1 MRIAQTGLWHHGGMD
16 LWTLS
21 DLCTPWCVHVVA
33 TLGIADQ
40 ILEGNAEIGPLAVAA
55 GADRDSLHRVLR
67 HLVSKGLFE
76 ETAPG
81 RFALNEAAR
90 GLLEEGVRLGL
101 DLEGIG
107 GRMAHA
113 WGTLLSAV
121 RSGKPAYHEAFGRG
135 FWEDLEAH
143 PEVAASF
150 DALMGTAGHGVPD
163 WHVLA
168 DEAGWESVRTVVD
181 VGGGTGALLAEI
193 LRARPEVRG
202 TLVDLPH
209 VVARSSEIFQAAGVA
224 YRVTTVAQ
232 SFFDALPGGRDLYI
246 VKNVLGDWGD
256 GEATAIL
263 RRCAEAACPSGGAVV
278 FSGTGPGEEASPELL
293 MMVLVGGRGRTLDE
307 LREMAREAGLEVKAV
322 GRQASGRVMVECRP
336 RLKSTPAPAGGV
348 G

>member
-1 MRIAQTGLWHHGGMD
+1 MRIAQARLWHDGGMD
-16 LWTLS
+16 IWALS

-33 TLGIADQ
+33 TLGIADR
-40 ILEGNAEIGPLAVAA
+40 ILAGNTEIGPLAAAA

-67 HLVSKGLFE
+67 HLVSKGVFVE
-76 ETAPG
+76 AAPG

-101 DLEGIG
+101 DLDGIG

-121 RSGKPAYHEAFGRG
+121 RSGKPAYHEAFGGG

-143 PEVAASF
+143 PEIGASF

-163 WHVLA
+163 WHVLVDSA
-168 DEAGWESVRTVVD
+168 DWESLRTVVD

-202 TLVDLPH
+202 TLVDLPGP
-209 VVARSSEIFQAAGVA
+209 VARSSEIFQAAGVA
-224 YRVTTVAQ
+224 DRVTTVAQ
-232 SFFDALPGGRDLYI
+232 SFFDPLPGGRDLYI
-246 VKNVLGDWGD
+246 LKNVLGDWPD
-256 GEATAIL
+256 RQATAIL
-263 RRCAEAACPSGGAVV
+263 RRCADAARPSGRVV
-278 FSGTGPGEEASPELL
+278 FSGTGPGEDASPELL
-293 MMVLVGGRGRTLDE
+293 MMVLVGGRGRMFDE

-322 GRQASGRVMVECRP
+322 GRQASGRAIVECRP
-336 RLKSTPAPAGGV
+336 R
-348 G
+348 